1 MLCVSVFGCLSRAV
15 VNSEKAPTNIIMERT
30 IHMITLTR
38 WFYLLLTVLFVIFLP
53 LHTHATPDF
62 GPVDMG
68 DFYSSLPEVDT
79 NAKLGALIKV
89 EKIST
94 TMPDVQAWKIAYIS
108 SDVAGRK
115 TLVTGIVA
123 APSSAAPDAG
133 RPIMAWAHGT
143 TGTAQTCGPSQVLNP
158 AQPLNQYFMP
168 SGNSWTDFGLPA
180 MEAFMK
186 AGYIIVATDY
196 QGLGGG
202 GKHQY
207 TVAATQARDLINSI
221 RAATHIKDAHAGKKA
236 IVYGWSQGGG
246 AVLAAAGLKDYLNEK
261 GSASDGIELLGF
273 VAMAPYDVAVTFPS
287 TQLNA
292 EDAKKYL
299 QKLADQFSNTI
310 FNFTHYAQNIWGMV
324 AAFPQ
329 LKLDDIFT
337 AEGAKIVNEILERKC
352 MHVASDTF
360 NFKYNTGYKN
370 LLRSDI
376 KNSSAWI
383 EANIKSSVLP
393 VKPMAPV
400 IIYWGNKDA
409 TVPPVMGQLYYEQM
423 CKIGG
428 NVTRV
433 QLPGQQTHFSTPAS
447 AEPFYVHWVADR
459 FAGKAIS
466 GGCR

>member
-1 MLCVSVFGCLSRAV
+1 
-15 VNSEKAPTNIIMERT
+15 
-30 IHMITLTR
+30 MITTAR
-38 WFYLLLTVLFVIFLP
+38 WFYLALTIIILTFLP
-53 LHTHATPDF
+53 LQTYAAPDF
-62 GPVDMG
+62 GPVNMG
-68 DFYSSLPEVDT
+68 DFYTSLPDVDT
-79 NAKLGALIKV
+79 NARLGSLIKV
-89 EKIST
+89 EKIPTS
-94 TMPDVQAWKIAYIS
+94 MSGVQAWKMAYIS

-123 APSSAAPDAG
+123 APISAPAETG

-143 TGTAQTCGPSQVLNP
+143 TGTAQTCGPSQILNP
-158 AQPLNQYFMP
+158 AQPLNQYFMT

-180 MEAFMK
+180 MEPFIK
-186 AGYIIVATDY
+186 AGYVIVATDY

-207 TVAATQARDLINSI
+207 TVAATQARDVINSI
-221 RAATHIKDAHAGKKA
+221 RAATLLKEANAGKKA

-246 AVLAAAGLKDYLNEK
+246 AVIAAAGLHDYLNEQ
-261 GSASDGIELLGF
+261 GTASDGIELLGF

-287 TQLNA
+287 TLLNT
-292 EDAKKYL
+292 EDATKFLK
-299 QKLADQFSNTI
+299 KLADQFSGNI

-337 AEGAKIVNEILERKC
+337 SEGAKIVNEILERKC

-360 NFKYNTGYKN
+360 NFEYSTKYKS
-370 LLRSDI
+370 LLRLDI
-376 KNSSAWI
+376 KNASAWMD
-383 EANIKSSVLP
+383 ANKKSSVIP

-423 CKIGG
+423 CKLGG

-447 AEPFYVHWVADR
+447 AQSFYVQWVADR
-459 FAGKAIS
+459 FAGKPVS
-466 GGCR
+466 NGCKVRNNVYSTK